1 MKKISFRVMSAA
13 FLAAAFALA
22 TMSVPVFPQSRH
34 SNAAGD
40 VLFTFVGQ
48 ARFNPATQVLSQFGY
63 LTYVNG
69 VSGIEPIF
77 NPGVQNEATALFTFY
92 SDASIVERL
101 INNGPLQIF
110 DRVGT
115 MTIYLDTAPNGNFAN
130 PDSFRDGLP
139 VQTSELRL
147 QSIADTLTG
156 SLTVTSVNTITSS
169 DFFRLGQHNLL
180 LGKAGQKF
188 RRTYFGHVNTPAPPS
203 AYIAGFAVGDLKR

>member
-1 MKKISFRVMSAA
+1 MKKISLRALSAA

-34 SNAAGD
+34 SNAVGD

-69 VSGIEPIF
+69 VSGVETIF
-77 NPGVQNEATALFTFY
+77 NPGVQNETTALFTFY
-92 SDASIVERL
+92 SDAAAERL

-115 MTIYLDTAPNGNFAN
+115 MTIYLDTTPDGDFAN
-130 PDSFRDGLP
+130 PESFRDGLP

-147 QSIADTLTG
+147 QSIADMLTG

-169 DFFRLGQHNLL
+169 DFFSLGQHNFL
-180 LGKAGQKF
+180 LGKADQKF
-188 RRTYFGHVNTPAPPS
+188 RRTYFGHVNTPGPP
-203 AYIAGFAVGDLKR
+203 AAHIAGFAVGDLKR

>member
-1 MKKISFRVMSAA
+1 MKKISMRAMSAT
-13 FLAAAFALA
+13 FLAAALLVA
-22 TMSVPVFPQSRH
+22 TISVPVFPQNKH
-34 SNAAGD
+34 SNAVGD

-48 ARFNPATQVLSQFGY
+48 ARFNPATQVLSNFGY

-77 NPGVQNEATALFTFY
+77 NPGPQNETTALFTFY
-92 SDASIVERL
+92 NEAVAERL

-130 PDSFRDGLP
+130 PETFRDGEP
-139 VQTSELRL
+139 VQTSEVRL
-147 QSIADTLTG
+147 QSIADTLT
-156 SLTVTSVNTITSS
+156 SSITVTSVNTITSS
-169 DFFRLGQHNLL
+169 DFFGLGSTHFLF
-180 LGKAGQKF
+180 GKAGQKF